1 MTGRDDL
8 HFESILE
15 RRHNFRD
22 GVIRRGNQVEAAG
35 DQMDLGIYGCGRL
48 DDLVDPG
55 VRATD
60 HQHNSIRRV
69 EGQRELLELPGAWSF
84 RHKGDQGDAGDDFG
98 RLVDE
103 LEVGALPGRAERHYL
118 GWFAVE
124 VAHVRRQG
132 FGLTIEARWQR
143 RAVDAEALL
152 GRVDLHRWIDA

>member
-8 HFESILE
+8 HLESILE
-15 RRHNFRD
+15 RGYDFRD

-69 EGQRELLELPGAWSF
+69 DGQRQLLELPGAWSF
-84 RHKGDQGDAGDDFG
+84 RHKGDQGYAGDDFG
-98 RLVDE
+98 GLVDE
-103 LEVGALPGRAERHYL
+103 FKVVALPGRAEGQDL

-132 FGLTIEARWQR
+132 FGLPREARRQR
-143 RAVDAEALL
+143 RAVDAEELL
-152 GRVDLHRWIDA
+152 GRVALHLWI

>member
-1 MTGRDDL
+1 MTGRDDS

-15 RRHNFRD
+15 RRHDFRD

-69 EGQRELLELPGAWSF
+69 DGQRELLELPGAWSF

-98 RLVDE
+98 GLVDE
-103 LEVGALPGRAERHYL
+103 LKVGSLPAEPKVMTS
-118 GWFAVE
+118 G
-124 VAHVRRQG
+124 
-132 FGLTIEARWQR
+132 GLPSK
-143 RAVDAEALL
+143 
-152 GRVDLHRWIDA
+152 